1 MIETL
6 PSGVKIA
13 KLTDLEHIA
22 TNYDMLFFHGDGPI
36 SDLVEFIE
44 LLTRDNNKFSHIGMY
59 TTPHLYPDQEDL
71 FNNEIHNVINNGLIL
86 ESTAN
91 TDLSGKSDGVPDLI
105 TNKYRIGVQ
114 LRHAQQVIQ
123 SYYDN
128 SNTYVALARIKNNP
142 WKNSA
147 NQTTLQQLSQIFLNT
162 YHNRY
167 YELNFLN
174 LLASAFVQ
182 LRRYRDFANR
192 LLYGSDK
199 VKAQPLPDYQLDQN
213 LDHDTVKKIVDNLED
228 PANAE
233 LLFCSEL
240 CAMIYKMIKLIPEG
254 ILPANVVPVDFLHFD
269 LFVELIYIV
278 PDNHLDRV
286 KQQCS

>member
-1 MIETL
+1 
-6 PSGVKIA
+6 
-13 KLTDLEHIA
+13 
-22 TNYDMLFFHGDGPI
+22 
-36 SDLVEFIE
+36 
-44 LLTRDNNKFSHIGMY
+44 MY
-59 TTPHLYPDQEDL
+59 TTPHLYPEQEQQ
-71 FNNEIHNVINNGLIL
+71 FNTEMHNVVNNGLIL

-91 TDLSGKSDGVPDLI
+91 TDISGHTDGVPDLI
-105 TNKYRIGVQ
+105 SNKYRIGVQ
-114 LRHAQQVIQ
+114 LRHAQEVIQ

-128 SNTYVALARIKNNP
+128 SNAYVALARLKHNP
-142 WKNSA
+142 WKDIEAQGN
-147 NQTTLQQLSQIFLNT
+147 LQRLSQKFLDT

-174 LLASAFVQ
+174 LLASAFIQ
-182 LRRYRDFANR
+182 LRAYRDIANR

-199 VKAQPLPDYQLDQN
+199 VQAKPLPDYNLDQYIDEQTIN
-213 LDHDTVKKIVDNLED
+213 KIVANLED

-269 LFVELIYIV
+269 LFEELIYIV
-278 PDNHLDRV
+278 PDNHMERV
-286 KQQCS
+286 KSEAA